1 MGRTIPQVL
10 LRRTTRR
17 LAYLVVIRRIR
28 TQLVAKRNYQEIPI

>member
-1 MGRTIPQVL
+1 MGGTIPQVL
-10 LRRTTRR
+10 LRRKTRR

>member
-10 LRRTTRR
+10 LRRMTRR

-28 TQLVAKRNYQEIPI
+28 TQLVAERNYQEIPI